1 MSDGKNRFEVVR
13 VANIKAT
20 DSQEAAFFEVH
31 ELFEVDGAEKRHRNA
46 DLSFATRT
54 EAEEWVKKQSE

>member
-1 MSDGKNRFEVVR
+1 VIIRDGT
-13 VANIKAT
+13 AT